1 MKEASVIRRHGL
13 SVGMERV
20 DQQLFL
26 TLSIVGKLTHEDYKT
41 ITPMLDGALKGI
53 TSPRVRALCDCRHLE
68 GWELRAAWDDLKLGL
83 KHGSEFEKI
92 AVVADSR
99 WVEWSTKVGSWFLK
113 GEVRHF
119 DNVTAASQWL
129 KD

>member
-1 MKEASVIRRHGL
+1 
-13 SVGMERV
+13 
-20 DQQLFL
+20 
-26 TLSIVGKLTHEDYKT
+26 
-41 ITPMLDGALKGI
+41 MLDGALKGI
-53 TSPRVRALCDCRHLE
+53 TAPRVRALCDCRYLE
-68 GWELRAAWDDLKLGL
+68 GWELRAAWDDLKPGL
-83 KHGSEFEKI
+83 KHGREFEKI

-113 GEVRHF
+113 GEVRYF